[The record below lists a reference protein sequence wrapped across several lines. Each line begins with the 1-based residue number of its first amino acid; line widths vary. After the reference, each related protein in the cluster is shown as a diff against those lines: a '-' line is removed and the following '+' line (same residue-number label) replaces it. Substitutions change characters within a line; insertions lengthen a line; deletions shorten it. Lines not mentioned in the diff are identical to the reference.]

1 MRPRSAAP
9 TIFLVLLGVLALAG
23 MLVILL
29 PFVGPIVLAGA
40 VSITAYPVYRWTGQR
55 WPRLS
60 PGFRALLTDLAILTM
75 VLLPVLL
82 LIWTAAG
89 QAGNFRPV
97 LSRWIEA
104 NQAIH
109 QGRLDD
115 SLRALGPIPQATPAQ
130 SRLGGAQE
138 TAWLLGYAARG
149 LDQLADWA
157 VQAVAAFL
165 QGAAVSLV
173 LCPLITFFL
182 LRDGPAY
189 VERLS
194 RFLPLD
200 PDDKQLLF
208 ERTHDATVAVVRGL
222 FLTALLEGVVATLG
236 YALMGIQS
244 AVLLGV
250 LTGFASVVPVVGT
263 SSVWVPVGLVTVLSG
278 RITPGVLVL
287 AWGIGMVLC
296 IDNFAA
302 PWLVGH
308 RLRVSLLPLVFGILG
323 GAAVFGV
330 KGLLIGP
337 LIVSIAPTVFDLVRH
352 RVFGPEGAGAL
363 DERPAAD
370 NR

>member
-1 MRPRSAAP
+1 MPAEKSVLVTHFHVSGRSRDPQMSP
-9 TIFLVLLGVLALAG
+9 TIFLVLLGILALAG

-40 VSITAYPVYRWTGQR
+40 VSITAYPVYRWTGRR

-60 PGFRALLTDLAILTM
+60 PGFRALVTDLAILTLI
-75 VLLPVLL
+75 LLPVLL

-89 QAGNFRPV
+89 EAGNFRPV
-97 LSRWIEA
+97 LSRWIAA

-115 SLRALGPIPQATPAQ
+115 SPRALRPIPETMPAQ
-130 SRLGGAQE
+130 SGLGGAQE
-138 TAWLLGYAARG
+138 TAWMLGYAARG

-157 VQAVAAFL
+157 AQAVAALL
-165 QGAAVSLV
+165 QGAAVTLV
-173 LCPLITFFL
+173 LCPFITFFL

-189 VERLS
+189 VER
-194 RFLPLD
+194 
-200 PDDKQLLF
+200 
-208 ERTHDATVAVVRGL
+208 
-222 FLTALLEGVVATLG
+222 
-236 YALMGIQS
+236 
-244 AVLLGV
+244 
-250 LTGFASVVPVVGT
+250 
-263 SSVWVPVGLVTVLSG
+263 VLSG

-308 RLRVSLLPLVFGILG
+308 RLRVGLLSLVFGILG

-337 LIVSIAPTVFDLVRH
+337 LIVSIAPTVFELVRH
-352 RVFGPEGAGAL
+352 RVFGPERGGAL
-363 DERPAAD
+363 DELRAAGVSRA
-370 NR
+370 NAWPEYR